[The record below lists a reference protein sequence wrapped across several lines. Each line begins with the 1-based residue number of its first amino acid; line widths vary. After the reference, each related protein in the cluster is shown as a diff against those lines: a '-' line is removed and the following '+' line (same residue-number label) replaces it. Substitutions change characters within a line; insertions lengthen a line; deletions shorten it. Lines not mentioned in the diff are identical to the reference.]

1 MKTCSVKG
9 CNGKHVAKGYC
20 NKHYIQMK
28 RRGKILDRS
37 IKDPNEIIEYEDH
50 AEIVMHNKQHEET
63 GRAIIDLN
71 DVDKVRGYKWS
82 LRKTGYVISG
92 GGMFLHRLIMN
103 PPDNMVIDHI
113 NHNPLDNRKENL
125 RICTQQQN
133 SMNKAIS
140 SNNTSGVTGVYFDKR
155 RNKWMTYITYNNR
168 RIFLGYFNTKED
180 AIETRRAAEIKYFG
194 DYRNDN

>member
-9 CNGKHVAKGYC
+9 CNGKHKAKGYC

-168 RIFLGYFNTKED
+168 RIFLGYCNTKED

-194 DYRNDN
+194 DYRNDS

>member
-28 RRGKILDRS
+28 RYGEILDRS
-37 IKDPNEIIEYEDH
+37 IKDPNDIIEYNDH
-50 AEIVMHNKQHEET
+50 AEIVMYNKQHEET
-63 GRAIIDLN
+63 GRAIIDLD

-133 SMNKAIS
+133 SMNKSKCI
-140 SNNTSGVTGVYFDKR
+140 NNTSGITGVYFDKR

-168 RIFLGYFNTKED
+168 RIFLGYFNTKGD

-194 DYRNDN
+194 DYRNDS